1 MRKHDVSPHINRITL
16 WSATCVTYTCSLA
29 RLAGRSGPEGFAGL
43 RLAGAWL
50 VRALALLGGWGS
62 ARVTV
67 CSWCVSVSSV
77 HHKDR
82 LRSGKL
88 PECSCSV
95 LIPVAQ

>member
-50 VRALALLGGWGS
+50 VRALALLGGVCPCDCVFLVCVCEFGPSQRSVTFWKIT
-62 ARVTV
+62 RVQ
-67 CSWCVSVSSV
+67 
-77 HHKDR
+77 
-82 LRSGKL
+82 L
-88 PECSCSV
+88 
-95 LIPVAQ
+95 